1 MRYAA
6 AYNMHEPSL
15 LVYMLGDD
23 DPSKCSARRLLRFN
37 MLKRVSRVPYRTILL
52 DPYSSTPLI
61 NGDAVECPSIT
72 LVDCSWVNAY
82 RVFSRLRAS
91 KRRRLPLLLA
101 ANPINYAK
109 VAKLSSVEALAA
121 ACYILGYK
129 HLAYELLSK
138 FKWGST
144 FITLNNEL
152 LEEYSNAGG
161 VDDVVMIE
169 YEYFKYVD
177 QGGGGM

>member
-1 MRYAA
+1 MRGVA

-23 DPSKCSARRLLRFN
+23 DPSKCSARKLLRFD
-37 MLKRVSRVPYRTILL
+37 MLKRVSRVPYRTVLL
-52 DPYSSTPLI
+52 DPYSSIPLL
-61 NGDAVECPSIT
+61 NSDAVECPSIT

-82 RVFSRLRAS
+82 RVFARLRAL

-121 ACYILGYK
+121 ACYILGYEN
-129 HLAYELLSK
+129 LAYQLLAK

-144 FITLNNEL
+144 FMTLNHQL
-152 LEEYSNAGG
+152 LEEYRRAEGI
-161 VDDVVMIE
+161 DDIVRIE
-169 YEYFKYVD
+169 HEYSLAEASPMD
-177 QGGGGM
+177 